1 MQFGPRLAIFSGHTS
16 QGDGV
21 SDTGAGAVLLIE
33 DEEELRTLFA
43 MLLEMERF
51 TVYQAPD
58 GVRALELL
66 DAHGDEIRL
75 VISDL
80 SLPRLGGTNLLGKI
94 RSRRPAVKLIGTSG
108 LGEEDIQAR
117 VLAAG
122 ADAFLPKPFHPQEA
136 IKKVKE
142 VLGES

>member
-1 MQFGPRLAIFSGHTS
+1 MSDGGP
-16 QGDGV
+16 
-21 SDTGAGAVLLIE
+21 GAVLLIE

-43 MLLEMERF
+43 MLLEMEHF

-58 GVRALELL
+58 GLRALELL
-66 DAHGDEIRL
+66 EAHGDAIRL

-80 SLPRLGGTNLLGKI
+80 SLPRLGGTELISKI
-94 RSRRPAVKLIGTSG
+94 RSRRPTVKLIGTSG
-108 LGEEDIQAR
+108 LGEEGIPEQ

-122 ADAFLPKPFHPQEA
+122 ANAFLPKPFHPQEA

-142 VLGES
+142 VLRES